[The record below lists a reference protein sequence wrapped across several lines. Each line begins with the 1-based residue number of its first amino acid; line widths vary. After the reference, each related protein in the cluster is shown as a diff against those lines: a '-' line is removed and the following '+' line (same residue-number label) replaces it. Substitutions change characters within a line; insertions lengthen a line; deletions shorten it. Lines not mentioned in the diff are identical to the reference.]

1 VIKGTRGIAGA
12 LLIPLLL
19 LVGCG
24 GGEGEVDRK
33 SGDEGLPSA
42 LGERVRIEVL
52 NGGGRPGMARL
63 ATEELRARGFDV
75 VYFGNGTAVEL
86 SEVVDRVDR
95 PGQARE
101 VARALGVE
109 NVRSAP
115 DSTRFVDVTVMLGPE
130 WSPTDPVGEGLG
142 LPEDAPDDQRMPRS
156 GG

>member
-1 VIKGTRGIAGA
+1 MIRGTQGLAGA
-12 LLIPLLL
+12 LMLLL
-19 LVGCG
+19 LLMGCG
-24 GGEGEVDRK
+24 GGEEGDRQPA
-33 SGDEGLPSA
+33 DEGVPSA

-63 ATEELRARGFDV
+63 ATDELRDHGFDV
-75 VYFGNGTAVEL
+75 VYFGNGTAVEVSAVL
-86 SEVVDRVDR
+86 DRVDR
-95 PGQARE
+95 PAQARE

-109 NVRSAP
+109 NVRSEP

-130 WSPTDPVGEGLG
+130 WSPADPVGEGLG

>member
-1 VIKGTRGIAGA
+1 MIDGSLRGVGA
-12 LLIPLLL
+12 LLGLLL
-19 LVGCG
+19 LHACG
-24 GGEGEVDRK
+24 GGETAGGEPGEE
-33 SGDEGLPSA
+33 SLPSA
-42 LGERVRIEVL
+42 VGERVRVEVL
-52 NGGGRPGMARL
+52 NGGGRVGMARL
-63 ATEELRARGFDV
+63 ATIELRGRGFDV
-75 VYFGNGTAVEL
+75 VYFGNGRAVDV

-109 NVRSAP
+109 RVTSEP

-130 WSPTDPVGEGLG
+130 WSPTDPVGEGLE

>member
-1 VIKGTRGIAGA
+1 
-12 LLIPLLL
+12 
-19 LVGCG
+19 
-24 GGEGEVDRK
+24 
-33 SGDEGLPSA
+33 
-42 LGERVRIEVL
+42 
-52 NGGGRPGMARL
+52 
-63 ATEELRARGFDV
+63 
-75 VYFGNGTAVEL
+75 
-86 SEVVDRVDR
+86 VDR

-101 VARALGVE
+101 VARALGVG